1 MPIKLIASDMDG
13 TFLTANDMYNQARF
27 ERVLSEMT
35 KRDMKFVAASGRQV
49 KICNNFL
56 PRPLP
61 KGMH

>member
-35 KRDMKFVAASGRQV
+35 KRSFSSARTNVAVTISERFSNACSGR
-49 KICNNFL
+49 
-56 PRPLP
+56 
-61 KGMH
+61 